1 DMFEQKFEELKSKR
15 RRWLEQIK
23 NCYPRHNGIYV
34 L

>member
-1 DMFEQKFEELKSKR
+1 MVEQKFEEQKGER
-15 RRWLEQIK
+15 RHWLEQIK